1 MATSSAAPDATSPG
15 ESAQTLALIER
26 LKLMMLRR
34 DAGGIQGRDVH
45 LKMHGLMRAEFSVPP
60 DLPPELRVGLFATP
74 ATYHAWVRFSNSANE
89 IKSDAKGDIIG
100 IGIKLMGV
108 PGRKM
113 LDKQADAPTHDLILI
128 SAPNFPSRTAG
139 EFDALV
145 AAVIGNL
152 WAKLSYFVTHPRVA
166 WMLLSTMVKH
176 ANVLQIPYFSA
187 VPYAFGD
194 PAATPSARL
203 AVKYVALP
211 RVPQPDRVPFDPPG
225 NYLREA
231 AARQL
236 ARGEAVFDFCVQF
249 QRDAASMPIEDPSRA
264 WSLALSPPRRVA
276 SLRILQ
282 QTFDTPEIDACGE
295 NLSYTPWHC
304 LAEHQP
310 LGEINHARRLIYE
323 TLSELRHERNHVPR
337 SEPSDWQV

>member
-1 MATSSAAPDATSPG
+1 MPQRFMRTLHAGCWMLLLAAAPAA
-15 ESAQTLALIER
+15 AQLTDNLGALTGANAKGYLGPLPKALSGTL
-26 LKLMMLRR
+26 
-34 DAGGIQGRDVH
+34 
-45 LKMHGLMRAEFSVPP
+45 
-60 DLPPELRVGLFATP
+60 
-74 ATYHAWVRFSNSANE
+74 NSAIFTSGNVP
-89 IKSDAKGDIIG
+89 KAAVNFTV
-100 IGIKLMGV
+100 GIKLMGV

-113 LDKQADAPTHDLILI
+113 LDTQADAPTHDFILI
-128 SAPNFPSRTAG
+128 SAPNFPSRTPG

-152 WAKLSYFVTHPRVA
+152 WHKLSYFVTHPRVA

-211 RVPQPDRVPFDPPG
+211 RVAQPDSVPIDPPG
-225 NYLREA
+225 NSLRDA

-249 QRDAASMPIEDPSRA
+249 QRDEDSMPIEDPSRA

-282 QTFDTPEIDACGE
+282 QTFDTPEIDARGE

-337 SEPSDWQV
+337 TEPSDWQV